1 MNRFLSN
8 NLYLCELKSFLL
20 VMETKPLK
28 IDVDSVIRQ
37 RLPRH
42 YRYIPRCV
50 IRWVERIIKQ
60 DGLNKILSDIGDK
73 KGVDAAD
80 VALADLGI
88 TLQTHGEENIP
99 TTGRFI
105 FASNHPLGGLDGMA
119 LISLIGHRYG
129 GEIKFLVNDLL
140 MAVKPFDNVFMPVN
154 KYGRQSRQNATE
166 IEAQYRGHR
175 QMITFPAGLCSRRLK
190 GGVIGDLQWQ
200 KAVVTHAVS
209 SERDV
214 IPVYFDAHNSKSFYR
229 FAKLRERL
237 GIKFNLEMIL
247 LPREM
252 FKSSGSTFNVYFGA
266 PVKWQSLNAHDARAE
281 ASRLRQSVYEL
292 KKKS

>member
-1 MNRFLSN
+1 MNAN
-8 NLYLCELKSFLL
+8 
-20 VMETKPLK
+20 TLK

-42 YRYIPRCV
+42 YRYIPRWI

-80 VALADLGI
+80 VALADLDI
-88 TLQTHGEENIP
+88 KLCPHGEENIP
-99 TTGRFI
+99 STGRFI

-119 LISLIGHRYG
+119 LISLIGHRYD

-154 KYGRQSRQNATE
+154 KYGRQSRDNAAQ
-166 IEAQYRGHR
+166 IEEQYQSDR

-190 GGVIGDLQWQ
+190 RGVIGDLEW
-200 KAVVTHAVS
+200 KKTVVSHAVS
-209 SERDV
+209 SRRDV
-214 IPVYFDAHNSKSFYR
+214 IPVYFDAHNSKLFYR
-229 FAKLRERL
+229 IAKLREWL

-247 LPREM
+247 LPGEM
-252 FKSSGSTFNVYFGA
+252 FKSSGSTFNVYFGK
-266 PVKWQSLNAHDARAE
+266 PVEWQSLNAKDARNE
-281 ASRLRQSVYEL
+281 AARLRWLVYEL
-292 KKKS
+292 KK